1 MGYKFQYGKI
11 SLDIGEWIMVENR
24 LLTAQQVAEKL
35 GISKQTL
42 FRYEKKGVFPKAR
55 RNLIN
60 RWRQYT
66 EDDLKKLRDI
76 VRGNLG

>member
-1 MGYKFQYGKI
+1 MSYRCKIIKRQVNMIEGK
-11 SLDIGEWIMVENR
+11 

-66 EDDLKKLRDI
+66 EDDLKKLREI
-76 VRGNLG
+76 IRGSLG

>member
-1 MGYKFQYGKI
+1 MPKNNFSTAKEAA
-11 SLDIGEWIMVENR
+11 GE
-24 LLTAQQVAEKL
+24 L

-42 FRYEKKGVFPKAR
+42 FRYEKKKVFPHPK

-66 EDDLKKLRDI
+66 QEDIKKLKEIFGRN
-76 VRGNLG
+76 VE

>member
-1 MGYKFQYGKI
+1 MTQIK
-11 SLDIGEWIMVENR
+11 

-42 FRYEKKGVFPKAR
+42 FRYEKKSVFPKAR

-60 RWRQYT
+60 RWRQYS
-66 EDDLKKLRDI
+66 EDDLKKLKEI
-76 VRGNLG
+76 IRGNLG

>member
-1 MGYKFQYGKI
+1 MRKKTMLKNEFFTTRQAAK
-11 SLDIGEWIMVENR
+11 E
-24 LLTAQQVAEKL
+24 L

-42 FRYEKKGVFPKAR
+42 FRYERQKVFPNPR

-66 EDDLKKLRDI
+66 QEDIQKLKEIARNS
-76 VRGNLG
+76 VE

>member
-1 MGYKFQYGKI
+1 MLEERFF
-11 SLDIGEWIMVENR
+11 
-24 LLTAQQVAEKL
+24 TAQQIAEKL

-42 FRYEKKGVFPKAR
+42 FRYEKRGVFPRAR

-66 EDDLKKLRDI
+66 LDDLRALREI
-76 VRGNLG
+76 IRGHIE

>member
-1 MGYKFQYGKI
+1 MGELK
-11 SLDIGEWIMVENR
+11 

-60 RWRQYT
+60 RWRQYS
-66 EDDLKKLRDI
+66 EDDLRKLKEI
-76 VRGNLG
+76 VRGNLE

>member
-1 MGYKFQYGKI
+1 MIEGK
-11 SLDIGEWIMVENR
+11 

-66 EDDLKKLRDI
+66 EDDLKKLREI
-76 VRGNLG
+76 IRGSLG

>member
-1 MGYKFQYGKI
+1 
-11 SLDIGEWIMVENR
+11 MVENGFF
-24 LLTAQQVAEKL
+24 TAEETARGL

-42 FRYEKKGVFPKAR
+42 FRYEKKKIFPISR

-66 EDDLKKLRDI
+66 QEDIRKLKEIL
-76 VRGNLG
+76 RGNVV

>member
-1 MGYKFQYGKI
+1 
-11 SLDIGEWIMVENR
+11 MVEGK
-24 LLTAQQVAEKL
+24 LYTAIQAAEEL

-42 FRYEKKGVFPKAR
+42 FRYEKKGILPKAR

-66 EDDLKKLRDI
+66 QEDISKLREI
-76 VRGNLG
+76 IRGSIA

>member
-1 MGYKFQYGKI
+1 MTK
-11 SLDIGEWIMVENR
+11 LVVEGR
-24 LLTAQQVAEKL
+24 LYNAIETAKLL

-42 FRYEKKGVFPKAR
+42 FRYEKKGILPRAR

-66 EDDLKKLRDI
+66 EDEILKLREI
-76 VRGNLG
+76 IRGSIA

>member
-1 MGYKFQYGKI
+1 MMA
-11 SLDIGEWIMVENR
+11 EER
-24 LLTAQQVAEKL
+24 LFTAQQIAEKL

-66 EDDLKKLRDI
+66 IEDLKKLKEI
-76 VRGNLG
+76 IRGNLE

>member
-1 MGYKFQYGKI
+1 MIEAK
-11 SLDIGEWIMVENR
+11 

-66 EDDLKKLRDI
+66 EDDLKKLREI
-76 VRGNLG
+76 IRGSLG

>member
-1 MGYKFQYGKI
+1 MEKNKLYTIK
-11 SLDIGEWIMVENR
+11 E
-24 LLTAQQVAEKL
+24 VADKL

-42 FRYEKKGVFPKAR
+42 FRYEKKGIFPQPK

-66 EDDLKKLRDI
+66 EEDVNKLRGI
-76 VRGNLG
+76 IRGSIE

>member
-1 MGYKFQYGKI
+1 M
-11 SLDIGEWIMVENR
+11 IGNR
-24 LLTAQQVAEKL
+24 LFTAQEVAEKL

-60 RWRQYT
+60 RWRLYSE
-66 EDDLKKLRDI
+66 EDVNALI
-76 VRGNLG
+76 EIIRGSVG

>member
-1 MGYKFQYGKI
+1 MEKEILY
-11 SLDIGEWIMVENR
+11 
-24 LLTAQQVAEKL
+24 TAQEAAEKL

-42 FRYEKKGVFPKAR
+42 FRYEKKGIFPKAR

-66 EDDLKKLRDI
+66 QEDIDKLRQVI
-76 VRGNLG
+76 RGNVE

>member
-1 MGYKFQYGKI
+1 MA
-11 SLDIGEWIMVENR
+11 ENK
-24 LLTAQQVAEKL
+24 LFTAQQVAEKL

-42 FRYEKKGVFPKAR
+42 FRYENKGVFPKAR

-60 RWRQYT
+60 RWRQYSD
-66 EDDLKKLRDI
+66 DDLKKLREI

>member
-1 MGYKFQYGKI
+1 MTE
-11 SLDIGEWIMVENR
+11 SR

-60 RWRQYT
+60 RWRQYS

-76 VRGNLG
+76 VRGSLG

>member
-1 MGYKFQYGKI
+1 MIEAK
-11 SLDIGEWIMVENR
+11 

-55 RNLIN
+55 RNMIN

-66 EDDLKKLRDI
+66 EEDLRKLREI
-76 VRGNLG
+76 IRGNLG

>member
-1 MGYKFQYGKI
+1 MIEGK
-11 SLDIGEWIMVENR
+11 

-66 EDDLKKLRDI
+66 EEDLKKLREI
-76 VRGNLG
+76 IRGSLG